1 MTHYLS
7 VIIDFNLDNVLFE
20 LQKAKFPTEKWKSL
34 AIGLRLASAI
44 PIIKADESDVVG
56 KLQAL
61 ISRWVKSTTQ
71 PNQWITLV
79 EAIVMCD
86 EPAVARDLAT
96 AVGVDYPP
104 HSGTYCQCGTTEI
117 FLNKRVTPKH
127 CMTLTLHLFSL
138 LIVTAVMEG
147 STKQHA
153 RGDQGIIGIP
163 ALIIDYYGTILC

>member
-1 MTHYLS
+1 MIT
-7 VIIDFNLDNVLFE
+7 DFNLNNVLFE
-20 LQKAKFPTEKWKSL
+20 LHIKAKFPAEKWIFL
-34 AIGLRLASAI
+34 ANGLRLASAVS
-44 PIIKADESDVVG
+44 IIEAEQRDVVG

-104 HSGTYCQCGTTEI
+104 HSGTTINTQQYYLDLSAI
-117 FLNKRVTPKH
+117 K
-127 CMTLTLHLFSL
+127 
-138 LIVTAVMEG
+138 IVTAGMEG
-147 STKQHA
+147 PTKQYV
-153 RGDQGIIGIP
+153 RRDQGMIGIP
-163 ALIIDYYGTILC
+163 ALIDCYGTILC